1 MKKKPTSEKSILAK
15 FDRSAYKDCAKWGLK
30 EWASALTARSY
41 MDAFFHQRSGDEIT
55 DGMDQYY
62 REKAGEL
69 LANPLGHQS
78 LEVDRLFLSPIVD
91 QSVAEF
97 FRGHDAMSDRRFYKW
112 AIRKQYADNDYD
124 DAEEIDLNLS
134 EKICSGVH
142 KFHTTPAWKMKYQVL
157 GDTGRFFIGVD
168 LGASDEF
175 LVDQFKFWLK
185 KTRVE
190 ADVKPIRCMFN
201 DNHFGDWHRE
211 HLLPYLD
218 LTFCSEIYKE
228 KLTQEEMAKLLFPF
242 EEKRDS
248 VARIRRTISTK
259 ALKLVSQEYV
269 SALNT
274 QMRTYSGMHR

>member
-1 MKKKPTSEKSILAK
+1 MKKKQTSVNNILDK
-15 FDRSAYKDCAKWGLK
+15 FDRSTYDDCAKWGLK

-41 MDAFFHQRSGDEIT
+41 MDVFFHHGSGDEIT
-55 DGMDQYY
+55 DGMAQYY
-62 REKAGEL
+62 RGKAMDI

-78 LEVDRLFLSPIVD
+78 FEFDRLFLSPIVD

-97 FRGHDAMSDRRFYKW
+97 FSGYDAMSDLRFFEW

-124 DAEEIDLNLS
+124 DVEDFDVDLDEE
-134 EKICSGVH
+134 ICSGVR
-142 KFHTTPAWKMKYQVL
+142 KFHTTPAWKMKRQVL

-190 ADVKPIRCMFN
+190 AHVKPIRRLFN
-201 DNHFGDWHRE
+201 ENDFSDWHCE

-218 LTFCSEIYKE
+218 LTFCSKVFKE
-228 KLTQEEMAKLLFPF
+228 QITQEKMAKLLFPY

-248 VARIRRTISTK
+248 VARVRRTISVN
-259 ALKLVSQEYV
+259 ALKLVSDEYV

-274 QMRTYSGMHR
+274 QLRTYPGMHS